1 MEREQNIRLGRTR
14 HVGANF
20 DFNGNPII
28 QNSSGG
34 TVRISG
40 DVKSYSCGH
49 QAIPG
54 IESCSCMIYQET
66 NLMSQK
72 DWSASAEL
80 SRLKNVGITGPKNP
94 VTRRIANKE
103 LLDMARTP
111 GAMGAM
117 GSSPLLNAGE
127 GRSRLNNL
135 KQGFDLEGIANT
147 ANRRTAAATGSDAQW
162 AWPKLHDPFEYWRE
176 RTWWFNMEDPDEQ
189 TRKIR
194 DWARLLY
201 TTHYLVPS
209 LIDIYTRYPLLDIE
223 LIHPDKRISD
233 FYNDLFF
240 DGLNYNEFLYD
251 LGREHWTVGEAFAM
265 GSWHDGIGAW
275 EEDEII
281 NPNDVIV
288 AKNRAL
294 RTYQYHIK
302 VPEEIKR
309 LIERRDPPQ
318 EYAMLMQLYP
328 DVVAW
333 ARQDKEIPV
342 SDVIMKQIKFKCVV
356 GSTDI
361 MTPTGPVQARDL
373 AVGDEVLAWDET
385 TNKIVRS
392 TVSHQGINEPEPIY
406 WITTK
411 QGRKIGVNSEHPFLT
426 NNGWVEAADLSIGTN
441 LLVGHSYNPEM
452 TSNVSTDEARFFGLM
467 VGDGSYGHKTIMFH
481 NEDKEILNW
490 MNEFVAGYGCKLS
503 QAGDRE
509 ISFVIS
515 QGEQTK
521 NPNLIKKLIVDAGI
535 RGQTTYTKRVPSC
548 IWDGGPE
555 VWGAFLAGYLD
566 TDGHVDS
573 NGMVVWTSMNR
584 SLLED
589 CQTLLSFLGVE
600 SRIYDVPQYDYAPD
614 SGYGHRLIV
623 GKQEAKSLLS
633 HYVQPL
639 CLRKQVP
646 NTTPIRN
653 TRPSKF
659 PYDQIVKIEMGI
671 DEETMAIGIAEH
683 HTHITAGLV
692 THNTNPWSEHGT
704 PILLRAFRML
714 MLEESLNAAQDAI
727 ADRLYSPLIL
737 ATLGL
742 PDVDQ
747 DGPWVPDAQELQSL
761 RDDLAMAI
769 NSDFRLMTYHHGLT
783 IQNAFGR
790 ESMPRL
796 DQDFMRVE
804 SKVMQVFGIGADLLQ
819 GGNGGTY
826 AAGALN
832 RELITQMLSTYQH
845 KIESFIRS
853 RMEPVAERQ
862 GHYEMRNVGGQMVP
876 IMETVLM
883 VDEETGAE
891 YVEERP
897 KLAIPEVRFRSMN
910 LRDETVERGF
920 LQQLMASGF
929 PISLS
934 TLAVNI
940 PIDFDDEIEARKDEK
955 IKTVVAEQQYKKEL
969 FNRLMTLQLPIPP
982 EYVQEY
988 QAYLAMLENPA
999 LGAQLAPGAM
1009 QSLIVPPAAPNL
1021 TGEAIGNSDAA
1032 AGAQVY
1038 PSVNNMAQQMQQTQR
1053 GTERQ
1058 RPQESYEQ
1066 RKNAPKPSKKGPKNG
1081 PKKKTASVAS
1091 WDEDYDDTPF
1101 ETITYGDRMKFAVP
1115 FESKK
1120 RKRMKL
1126 ARGMK
1131 IVADDSYEKFNEE
1144 EFKKHLS
1151 SIMDEPMIQ
1160 EPTNLEEH
1168 SSGDG
1173 GMDQP
1178 ARKQIDPTKE
1188 DV

>member
-1 MEREQNIRLGRTR
+1 M
-14 HVGANF
+14 A
-20 DFNGNPII
+20 
-28 QNSSGG
+28 S
-34 TVRISG
+34 
-40 DVKSYSCGH
+40 
-49 QAIPG
+49 
-54 IESCSCMIYQET
+54 
-66 NLMSQK
+66 K
-72 DWSASAEL
+72 DWSATAEFNRMRSA
-80 SRLKNVGITGPKNP
+80 GITLPKNP
-94 VTRRIANKE
+94 IAGRVAAQ
-103 LLDMARTP
+103 DMLKRASTP
-111 GAMGAM
+111 GAMLNDIGPMAAAM
-117 GSSPLLNAGE
+117 SKGE
-127 GRSRLNNL
+127 GRDRLNKLGSSGHLNM
-135 KQGFDLEGIANT
+135 EGMANT

-201 TTHYLVPS
+201 TTHHLVPG
-209 LIDIYTRYPLLDIE
+209 LIDIYTRFPLLDIE
-223 LIHPDKRISD
+223 LVHPDKRISD

-240 DGLNYNEFLYD
+240 DGLNYQEFLFD
-251 LGREHWTVGEAFAM
+251 LGREHWTVGEVFAM

-294 RTYQYHIK
+294 RTYQYHVK

-342 SDVIMKQIKFKCVV
+342 SDVIMKQIKFK
-356 GSTDI
+356 
-361 MTPTGPVQARDL
+361 
-373 AVGDEVLAWDET
+373 
-385 TNKIVRS
+385 
-392 TVSHQGINEPEPIY
+392 
-406 WITTK
+406 
-411 QGRKIGVNSEHPFLT
+411 
-426 NNGWVEAADLSIGTN
+426 
-441 LLVGHSYNPEM
+441 
-452 TSNVSTDEARFFGLM
+452 
-467 VGDGSYGHKTIMFH
+467 
-481 NEDKEILNW
+481 
-490 MNEFVAGYGCKLS
+490 
-503 QAGDRE
+503 
-509 ISFVIS
+509 
-515 QGEQTK
+515 
-521 NPNLIKKLIVDAGI
+521 
-535 RGQTTYTKRVPSC
+535 
-548 IWDGGPE
+548 
-555 VWGAFLAGYLD
+555 
-566 TDGHVDS
+566 
-573 NGMVVWTSMNR
+573 
-584 SLLED
+584 
-589 CQTLLSFLGVE
+589 
-600 SRIYDVPQYDYAPD
+600 
-614 SGYGHRLIV
+614 
-623 GKQEAKSLLS
+623 
-633 HYVQPL
+633 
-639 CLRKQVP
+639 
-646 NTTPIRN
+646 
-653 TRPSKF
+653 
-659 PYDQIVKIEMGI
+659 
-671 DEETMAIGIAEH
+671 
-683 HTHITAGLV
+683 
-692 THNTNPWSEHGT
+692 TNPWSEHGT

-747 DGPWVPDAQELQSL
+747 DGPWIPDAQELQSL

-796 DQDFMRVE
+796 DQDFLRVQTN
-804 SKVMQVFGIGADLLQ
+804 VMGVFGIGSDLIQ
-819 GGNGGTY
+819 GGANGTY
-826 AAGALN
+826 ASGALN

-845 KIESFIRS
+845 KIENFIRS

-920 LQQLMASGF
+920 LQQLSAAGF
-929 PISLS
+929 PISLG

-940 PIDFDDEIEARKDEK
+940 PIDFDDEVEARKDEK

-969 FNRLMTLQLPIPP
+969 FDRLITLQLPIPP

-988 QAYLAMLENPA
+988 QAYLAMLEDPS

-1009 QSLIVPPAAPNL
+1009 AGLVTPPAAPNM
-1021 TGEAIGNSDAA
+1021 TGNPIGNSDAA

-1038 PSVNNMAQQMQQTQR
+1038 PSMNQMAAND
-1053 GTERQ
+1053 RQ
-1058 RPQESYEQ
+1058 RPEISYEQ
-1066 RKNAPKPSKKGPKNG
+1066 RKDQPKPSKKGPKNG
-1081 PKKKTASVAS
+1081 PKKKTASVAG
-1091 WDEDYDDTPF
+1091 WDEFDDEPF
-1101 ETITYGDRMKFAVP
+1101 ETVTYGERMKFAVP
-1115 FESKK
+1115 FEQKK

-1126 ARGMK
+1126 AKGMK
-1131 IVADDSYEKFNEE
+1131 IVADGSYEKFDED
-1144 EFKKHLS
+1144 EFKQHLA
-1151 SIMDEPMIQ
+1151 SIINDEPDDSQNQMGEPMIIK
-1160 EPTNLEEH
+1160 PTNLDEH
-1168 SSGDG
+1168 SSGEG

-1178 ARKQIDPTKE
+1178 ARVQIDPTQE
-1188 DV
+1188 ESL

>member
-1 MEREQNIRLGRTR
+1 M
-14 HVGANF
+14 
-20 DFNGNPII
+20 P
-28 QNSSGG
+28 S
-34 TVRISG
+34 
-40 DVKSYSCGH
+40 
-49 QAIPG
+49 
-54 IESCSCMIYQET
+54 
-66 NLMSQK
+66 K

-80 SRLKNVGITGPKNP
+80 NNMRKAGITGSSNP
-94 VTRRIANKE
+94 VRNRLETQE
-103 LLDMARTP
+103 LLRNVRTGGSFASDVARMPT
-111 GAMGAM
+111 
-117 GSSPLLNAGE
+117 E
-127 GRSRLNNL
+127 GRERLNTMGGRVNM
-135 KQGFDLEGIANT
+135 EGGVSRT
-147 ANRRTAAATGSDAQW
+147 LGRTAAATGSDAQW

-194 DWARLLY
+194 DWTRLLY
-201 TTHYLVPS
+201 TTHYLVPG
-209 LIDIYTRYPLLDIE
+209 LIDIYTRFPLLDIE
-223 LIHPDKRISD
+223 LVHHDKRISD
-233 FYNDLFF
+233 FYNEMFF
-240 DGLNYNEFLYD
+240 DGLNYQEFLFD
-251 LGREHWTVGEAFAM
+251 LGREHWTVGEVFAM

-275 EEDEII
+275 EDDEII

-294 RTYQYHIK
+294 RTYQYHVK
-302 VPEEIKR
+302 VPQEIKK
-309 LIERRDPPQ
+309 LIETRDPSQ
-318 EYAMLMQLYP
+318 EYQMLMQMYP

-426 NNGWVEAADLSIGTN
+426 DNGWVEAADLSIGTN

-467 VGDGSYGHKTIMFH
+467 VGDGSYGHKTIIFH

-535 RGQTTYTKRVPSC
+535 KGQTTYTKRVPSC

-600 SRIYDVPQYDYAPD
+600 SRIYDVPKYDYAPD

-639 CLRKQVP
+639 CSRKQVP

-671 DEETMAIGIAEH
+671 DEETMAIGIDEH

-747 DGPWVPDAQELQSL
+747 DGPWIPDATELQSL
-761 RDDLAMAI
+761 RDDLSMAI
-769 NSDFRLMTYHHGLT
+769 NSDFRLMTYHHGLQ

-796 DQDFMRVE
+796 DADFMRVE
-804 SKVMQVFGIGADLLQ
+804 SKIMQVFGIGSDLLQ
-819 GGNGGTY
+819 GGHGGTY
-826 AAGALN
+826 ASGALN

-845 KIESFIRS
+845 KIEGFIRS

-862 GHYEMRNVGGQMVP
+862 GHYEMRTVNGRTLP

-891 YVEERP
+891 YIEERP

-910 LRDETVERGF
+910 LRDETIERGF
-920 LQQLMASGF
+920 LQNLMAAGF
-929 PISLS
+929 PISLG

-940 PIDFDDEIEARKDEK
+940 PIDFDDELETRREEK
-955 IKTVVAEQQYKKEL
+955 VKSVVAEQQFKREL
-969 FNRLMTLQLPIPP
+969 FQQLLVQQLPIPP
-982 EYVQEY
+982 EYIQEY
-988 QAYLAMLENPA
+988 QAYLAMMENPA
-999 LGAQLAPGAM
+999 IAAQLAPGAIAG
-1009 QSLIVPPAAPNL
+1009 LVTPPAAPNM
-1021 TGEAIGNSDAA
+1021 TGVPAQNSDAA
-1032 AGAQVY
+1032 LGAQLY
-1038 PSVNNMAQQMQQTQR
+1038 PMINQEAQQQTQTQR
-1053 GTERQ
+1053 GTERK
-1058 RPQESYEQ
+1058 RPAESYDQ
-1066 RKNAPKPSKKGPKNG
+1066 KKTQPKPSKKGPKNG
-1081 PKKKTASVAS
+1081 PQKKTAGVDDEELTTSFGDGSVIN
-1091 WDEDYDDTPF
+1091 ERV
-1101 ETITYGDRMKFAVP
+1101 EYGGRMKFATP
-1115 FESKK
+1115 LES
-1120 RKRMKL
+1120 RKRRKMKL
-1126 ARGMK
+1126 ASGIK
-1131 IVADDSYEKFNEE
+1131 VTLDDSYEKFDEDQ
-1144 EFKKHLS
+1144 FKSHLAALIEAS
-1151 SIMDEPMIQ
+1151 EDPMIP
-1160 EPTNLEEH
+1160 EPTDLDHH
-1168 SSGDG
+1168 SDGEG
-1173 GMDQP
+1173 GMNQP
-1178 ARKQIDPTKE
+1178 ARRQIDPTKE
-1188 DV
+1188 ENI

>member
-1 MEREQNIRLGRTR
+1 MDRQQNIRQASSRR
-14 HVGANF
+14 VGANF
-20 DFNGNPII
+20 TMDGNPII
-28 QNSSGG
+28 QNKSGG
-34 TVRISG
+34 VVQIRGKVGVRN
-40 DVKSYSCGH
+40 CGCVV
-49 QAIPG
+49 ADG
-54 IESCSCMIYQET
+54 IDTCSCLTYQKDP
-66 NLMSQK
+66 LMSQR

-80 SRLKNVGITGPKNP
+80 NRMRTAGITLPKNP
-94 VTRRIANKE
+94 VIGRAVAR
-103 LLDMARTP
+103 DMLKRASTP
-111 GAMGAM
+111 GAMLNEVGPMAAAM
-117 GSSPLLNAGE
+117 GTTAGRQSLNGLKDSGHLNME
-127 GRSRLNNL
+127 GMARTL
-135 KQGFDLEGIANT
+135 G
-147 ANRRTAAATGSDAQW
+147 RTAAATGSDASW
-162 AWPKLHDPFEYWRE
+162 ALPKLHDPFEYWRE

-201 TTHYLVPS
+201 TTHHLVPS
-209 LIDIYTRYPLLDIE
+209 LIDIYTRFPLLDVE
-223 LIHPDKRISD
+223 LIHPDKRIAD

-240 DGLNYNEFLYD
+240 DGLNYNEFLFD
-251 LGREHWTVGEAFAM
+251 LGREHWTVGEVFAM

-294 RTYQYHIK
+294 RTYQYHVK

-309 LIERRDPPQ
+309 LIERREPQQ

-342 SDVIMKQIKFKCVV
+342 SDVIMKQIKFK
-356 GSTDI
+356 
-361 MTPTGPVQARDL
+361 
-373 AVGDEVLAWDET
+373 
-385 TNKIVRS
+385 
-392 TVSHQGINEPEPIY
+392 
-406 WITTK
+406 
-411 QGRKIGVNSEHPFLT
+411 
-426 NNGWVEAADLSIGTN
+426 
-441 LLVGHSYNPEM
+441 
-452 TSNVSTDEARFFGLM
+452 
-467 VGDGSYGHKTIMFH
+467 
-481 NEDKEILNW
+481 
-490 MNEFVAGYGCKLS
+490 
-503 QAGDRE
+503 
-509 ISFVIS
+509 
-515 QGEQTK
+515 
-521 NPNLIKKLIVDAGI
+521 
-535 RGQTTYTKRVPSC
+535 
-548 IWDGGPE
+548 
-555 VWGAFLAGYLD
+555 
-566 TDGHVDS
+566 
-573 NGMVVWTSMNR
+573 
-584 SLLED
+584 
-589 CQTLLSFLGVE
+589 
-600 SRIYDVPQYDYAPD
+600 
-614 SGYGHRLIV
+614 
-623 GKQEAKSLLS
+623 
-633 HYVQPL
+633 
-639 CLRKQVP
+639 
-646 NTTPIRN
+646 
-653 TRPSKF
+653 
-659 PYDQIVKIEMGI
+659 
-671 DEETMAIGIAEH
+671 
-683 HTHITAGLV
+683 
-692 THNTNPWSEHGT
+692 TNPWSEHGT

-920 LQQLMASGF
+920 LQQLSASGF
-929 PISLS
+929 PISLG

-940 PIDFDDEIEARKDEK
+940 PIDFDDEIHARKEEK
-955 IKTVVAEQQYKKEL
+955 IKTVVAEQQFKKEL
-969 FNRLMTLQLPIPP
+969 FDRLYTLQLPIPP

-988 QAYLAMLENPA
+988 QAYLAMLEDPS

-1009 QSLIVPPAAPNL
+1009 AGLVTPPAAPNM
-1021 TGEAIGNSDAA
+1021 TGNPAQNSDAA
-1032 AGAQVY
+1032 TGAQVF
-1038 PSVNNMAQQMQQTQR
+1038 PAFNQQA
-1053 GTERQ
+1053 RQ
-1058 RPQESYEQ
+1058 RPEESYEQ
-1066 RKNAPKPSKKGPKNG
+1066 RKDQPKPSKKGPKNG
-1081 PKKKTASVAS
+1081 PQKNKKTGSV
-1091 WDEDYDDTPF
+1091 DGD
-1101 ETITYGDRMKFAVP
+1101 ITSTFGEGFNKIEGRVEYGDRMKFAVP
-1115 FESKK
+1115 FEQKK

-1126 ARGMK
+1126 ASGMK
-1131 IVADDSYEKFNEE
+1131 LIVDDSYEKFNEE

-1151 SIMDEPMIQ
+1151 SIIEASDEPMIKT
-1160 EPTNLEEH
+1160 PTSLDEH
-1168 SSGDG
+1168 SSGEG

-1178 ARKQIDPTKE
+1178 ARVQTDPMVEEPTTSG
-1188 DV
+1188 DL

>member
-1 MEREQNIRLGRTR
+1 M
-14 HVGANF
+14 A
-20 DFNGNPII
+20 
-28 QNSSGG
+28 S
-34 TVRISG
+34 
-40 DVKSYSCGH
+40 
-49 QAIPG
+49 
-54 IESCSCMIYQET
+54 
-66 NLMSQK
+66 K
-72 DWSASAEL
+72 DWSATAEFNRMRSA
-80 SRLKNVGITGPKNP
+80 GITLPKNP
-94 VTRRIANKE
+94 IAGRVAAQ
-103 LLDMARTP
+103 DMLKRASTP
-111 GAMGAM
+111 GAMLNDIGPMAAAM
-117 GSSPLLNAGE
+117 GKGE
-127 GRSRLNNL
+127 GRDRLNKLGSSGHLNM
-135 KQGFDLEGIANT
+135 EGMANT

-201 TTHYLVPS
+201 TTHHLVPG
-209 LIDIYTRYPLLDIE
+209 LIDIYTRFPLLDIE
-223 LIHPDKRISD
+223 LVHPDKRISD

-240 DGLNYNEFLYD
+240 DGLNYQEFLFD
-251 LGREHWTVGEAFAM
+251 LGREHWTVGEVFAM

-294 RTYQYHIK
+294 RTYQYHVK

-342 SDVIMKQIKFKCVV
+342 SDVIMKQIKFK
-356 GSTDI
+356 
-361 MTPTGPVQARDL
+361 
-373 AVGDEVLAWDET
+373 
-385 TNKIVRS
+385 
-392 TVSHQGINEPEPIY
+392 
-406 WITTK
+406 
-411 QGRKIGVNSEHPFLT
+411 
-426 NNGWVEAADLSIGTN
+426 
-441 LLVGHSYNPEM
+441 
-452 TSNVSTDEARFFGLM
+452 
-467 VGDGSYGHKTIMFH
+467 
-481 NEDKEILNW
+481 
-490 MNEFVAGYGCKLS
+490 
-503 QAGDRE
+503 
-509 ISFVIS
+509 
-515 QGEQTK
+515 
-521 NPNLIKKLIVDAGI
+521 
-535 RGQTTYTKRVPSC
+535 
-548 IWDGGPE
+548 
-555 VWGAFLAGYLD
+555 
-566 TDGHVDS
+566 
-573 NGMVVWTSMNR
+573 
-584 SLLED
+584 
-589 CQTLLSFLGVE
+589 
-600 SRIYDVPQYDYAPD
+600 
-614 SGYGHRLIV
+614 
-623 GKQEAKSLLS
+623 
-633 HYVQPL
+633 
-639 CLRKQVP
+639 
-646 NTTPIRN
+646 
-653 TRPSKF
+653 
-659 PYDQIVKIEMGI
+659 
-671 DEETMAIGIAEH
+671 
-683 HTHITAGLV
+683 
-692 THNTNPWSEHGT
+692 TNPWSEHGT

-747 DGPWVPDAQELQSL
+747 DGPWIPDAQELQSL

-796 DQDFMRVE
+796 DQDFLRVQTN
-804 SKVMQVFGIGADLLQ
+804 VMGVFGIGSDLIQ
-819 GGNGGTY
+819 GGANGTY
-826 AAGALN
+826 ASGALN

-845 KIESFIRS
+845 KIENFIRS

-876 IMETVLM
+876 VMETVLM

-920 LQQLMASGF
+920 LQQLSAAGF

-940 PIDFDDEIEARKDEK
+940 PIDFDDEVEARKDEK

-969 FNRLMTLQLPIPP
+969 FDRLMMLQLPIPP

-988 QAYLAMLENPA
+988 QAYLAMLEDPS

-1009 QSLIVPPAAPNL
+1009 AGLVTPPAAPNM
-1021 TGEAIGNSDAA
+1021 TGNPIGNSDAA

-1038 PSVNNMAQQMQQTQR
+1038 PSMNQMAAND
-1053 GTERQ
+1053 RQ
-1058 RPQESYEQ
+1058 RPEISYEQ
-1066 RKNAPKPSKKGPKNG
+1066 RKNQPKPSKKGPKNG
-1081 PKKKTASVAS
+1081 PKKKTASVAG
-1091 WDEDYDDTPF
+1091 WDEFDDEPF
-1101 ETITYGDRMKFAVP
+1101 ETVTYGERMKFAVP
-1115 FESKK
+1115 FEQKK

-1126 ARGMK
+1126 AKGMK
-1131 IVADDSYEKFNEE
+1131 IVADGSYEKFDED
-1144 EFKKHLS
+1144 EFKQHLA
-1151 SIMDEPMIQ
+1151 SIINDEPDEPDEPMIQ
-1160 EPTNLEEH
+1160 EPTKIDEH
-1168 SSGDG
+1168 SSGEG

-1178 ARKQIDPTKE
+1178 ARKQIDPTQE
-1188 DV
+1188 ESL

>member
-1 MEREQNIRLGRTR
+1 M
-14 HVGANF
+14 A
-20 DFNGNPII
+20 
-28 QNSSGG
+28 S
-34 TVRISG
+34 
-40 DVKSYSCGH
+40 
-49 QAIPG
+49 
-54 IESCSCMIYQET
+54 
-66 NLMSQK
+66 K
-72 DWSASAEL
+72 DWSATAEFNRMRSA
-80 SRLKNVGITGPKNP
+80 GITLPKNP
-94 VTRRIANKE
+94 IAGRVAAQ
-103 LLDMARTP
+103 DMLKRASTP
-111 GAMGAM
+111 GAMLNDIGPMAAAM
-117 GSSPLLNAGE
+117 SKGE
-127 GRSRLNNL
+127 GRDRLNKLGSSGHLNM
-135 KQGFDLEGIANT
+135 EGMANT

-201 TTHYLVPS
+201 TTHHLVPG
-209 LIDIYTRYPLLDIE
+209 LIDIYTRFPLLDIE
-223 LIHPDKRISD
+223 LVHPDKRISD

-240 DGLNYNEFLYD
+240 DGLNYQEFLFD
-251 LGREHWTVGEAFAM
+251 LGREHWTVGEVFAM

-294 RTYQYHIK
+294 RTYQYHVK

-342 SDVIMKQIKFKCVV
+342 SDVIMKQIKFK
-356 GSTDI
+356 
-361 MTPTGPVQARDL
+361 
-373 AVGDEVLAWDET
+373 
-385 TNKIVRS
+385 
-392 TVSHQGINEPEPIY
+392 
-406 WITTK
+406 
-411 QGRKIGVNSEHPFLT
+411 
-426 NNGWVEAADLSIGTN
+426 
-441 LLVGHSYNPEM
+441 
-452 TSNVSTDEARFFGLM
+452 
-467 VGDGSYGHKTIMFH
+467 
-481 NEDKEILNW
+481 
-490 MNEFVAGYGCKLS
+490 
-503 QAGDRE
+503 
-509 ISFVIS
+509 
-515 QGEQTK
+515 
-521 NPNLIKKLIVDAGI
+521 
-535 RGQTTYTKRVPSC
+535 
-548 IWDGGPE
+548 
-555 VWGAFLAGYLD
+555 
-566 TDGHVDS
+566 
-573 NGMVVWTSMNR
+573 
-584 SLLED
+584 
-589 CQTLLSFLGVE
+589 
-600 SRIYDVPQYDYAPD
+600 
-614 SGYGHRLIV
+614 
-623 GKQEAKSLLS
+623 
-633 HYVQPL
+633 
-639 CLRKQVP
+639 
-646 NTTPIRN
+646 
-653 TRPSKF
+653 
-659 PYDQIVKIEMGI
+659 
-671 DEETMAIGIAEH
+671 
-683 HTHITAGLV
+683 
-692 THNTNPWSEHGT
+692 TNPWSEHGT

-747 DGPWVPDAQELQSL
+747 DGPWIPDAQELQSL

-796 DQDFMRVE
+796 DQDFLRVQTN
-804 SKVMQVFGIGADLLQ
+804 VMGVFGIGSDLIQ
-819 GGNGGTY
+819 GGANGTY
-826 AAGALN
+826 ASGALN

-845 KIESFIRS
+845 KIENFIRS

-920 LQQLMASGF
+920 LQQLSAAGF
-929 PISLS
+929 PISLG

-940 PIDFDDEIEARKDEK
+940 PIDFDDEVEARKDEK

-969 FNRLMTLQLPIPP
+969 FDRLITLQLPIPP

-988 QAYLAMLENPA
+988 QAYLAMLEDPS

-1009 QSLIVPPAAPNL
+1009 AGLVTPPAAPNM
-1021 TGEAIGNSDAA
+1021 TGNPIGNSDAA

-1038 PSVNNMAQQMQQTQR
+1038 PSMNQMAAND
-1053 GTERQ
+1053 RQ
-1058 RPQESYEQ
+1058 RPEISYEQ
-1066 RKNAPKPSKKGPKNG
+1066 RKDQPKPSKKGPKNG
-1081 PKKKTASVAS
+1081 PKKKTASVAG
-1091 WDEDYDDTPF
+1091 WDEFDDEPF
-1101 ETITYGDRMKFAVP
+1101 ETVTYGERMKFAVP
-1115 FESKK
+1115 FEQKK

-1126 ARGMK
+1126 AKGMK
-1131 IVADDSYEKFNEE
+1131 IVADGSYEKFDED
-1144 EFKKHLS
+1144 EFKQHLA
-1151 SIMDEPMIQ
+1151 SIINDEPDDSQNQMGEPMIIK
-1160 EPTNLEEH
+1160 PKNLNEH
-1168 SSGDG
+1168 SSGEG

-1178 ARKQIDPTKE
+1178 ARVQIDPTQE
-1188 DV
+1188 ESL

>member
-1 MEREQNIRLGRTR
+1 M
-14 HVGANF
+14 A
-20 DFNGNPII
+20 
-28 QNSSGG
+28 S
-34 TVRISG
+34 
-40 DVKSYSCGH
+40 
-49 QAIPG
+49 
-54 IESCSCMIYQET
+54 
-66 NLMSQK
+66 K
-72 DWSASAEL
+72 DWSATAEFNRMRSA
-80 SRLKNVGITGPKNP
+80 GITLPKNP
-94 VTRRIANKE
+94 IAGRVAAQ
-103 LLDMARTP
+103 DMLKRASTP
-111 GAMGAM
+111 GAMLNDIGPMAAAM
-117 GSSPLLNAGE
+117 GKGE
-127 GRSRLNNL
+127 GRDRLNKLGSSGHLNM
-135 KQGFDLEGIANT
+135 EGMANT

-201 TTHYLVPS
+201 TTHHLVPG
-209 LIDIYTRYPLLDIE
+209 LIDIYTRFPLLDIE
-223 LIHPDKRISD
+223 LVHPDKRISD

-240 DGLNYNEFLYD
+240 DGLNYQEFLFD
-251 LGREHWTVGEAFAM
+251 LGREHWTVGEVFAM

-294 RTYQYHIK
+294 RTYQYHVK

-342 SDVIMKQIKFKCVV
+342 SDVIMKQIKFK
-356 GSTDI
+356 
-361 MTPTGPVQARDL
+361 
-373 AVGDEVLAWDET
+373 
-385 TNKIVRS
+385 
-392 TVSHQGINEPEPIY
+392 
-406 WITTK
+406 
-411 QGRKIGVNSEHPFLT
+411 
-426 NNGWVEAADLSIGTN
+426 
-441 LLVGHSYNPEM
+441 
-452 TSNVSTDEARFFGLM
+452 
-467 VGDGSYGHKTIMFH
+467 
-481 NEDKEILNW
+481 
-490 MNEFVAGYGCKLS
+490 
-503 QAGDRE
+503 
-509 ISFVIS
+509 
-515 QGEQTK
+515 
-521 NPNLIKKLIVDAGI
+521 
-535 RGQTTYTKRVPSC
+535 
-548 IWDGGPE
+548 
-555 VWGAFLAGYLD
+555 
-566 TDGHVDS
+566 
-573 NGMVVWTSMNR
+573 
-584 SLLED
+584 
-589 CQTLLSFLGVE
+589 
-600 SRIYDVPQYDYAPD
+600 
-614 SGYGHRLIV
+614 
-623 GKQEAKSLLS
+623 
-633 HYVQPL
+633 
-639 CLRKQVP
+639 
-646 NTTPIRN
+646 
-653 TRPSKF
+653 
-659 PYDQIVKIEMGI
+659 
-671 DEETMAIGIAEH
+671 
-683 HTHITAGLV
+683 
-692 THNTNPWSEHGT
+692 TNPWSEHGT

-747 DGPWVPDAQELQSL
+747 DGPWIPDAQELQSL

-796 DQDFMRVE
+796 DQDFLRVQTN
-804 SKVMQVFGIGADLLQ
+804 VMGVFGIGSDLIQ
-819 GGNGGTY
+819 GGANGTY
-826 AAGALN
+826 ASGALN

-845 KIESFIRS
+845 KIENFIRS

-876 IMETVLM
+876 VMETVLM

-920 LQQLMASGF
+920 LQQLSAAGF

-940 PIDFDDEIEARKDEK
+940 PIDFDDEVEARKDEK

-969 FNRLMTLQLPIPP
+969 FDRLMMLQLPIPP

-988 QAYLAMLENPA
+988 QAYLAMLEDPS

-1009 QSLIVPPAAPNL
+1009 AGLVTPPAAPNM
-1021 TGEAIGNSDAA
+1021 TGNPIGNSDAA

-1038 PSVNNMAQQMQQTQR
+1038 PSMNQMAAND
-1053 GTERQ
+1053 RQ
-1058 RPQESYEQ
+1058 RPEISYEQ
-1066 RKNAPKPSKKGPKNG
+1066 RKNQPKPSKKGPKNG
-1081 PKKKTASVAS
+1081 PKKKTASVAG
-1091 WDEDYDDTPF
+1091 WDEFDDEPF
-1101 ETITYGDRMKFAVP
+1101 ETVTYGERMKFAVP
-1115 FESKK
+1115 FEQKK

-1126 ARGMK
+1126 AKGMK
-1131 IVADDSYEKFNEE
+1131 IVADGSYEKFDED
-1144 EFKKHLS
+1144 EFKQHLA
-1151 SIMDEPMIQ
+1151 SIINDEPDEPMIQ
-1160 EPTNLEEH
+1160 EPTRIDEH
-1168 SSGDG
+1168 SSGEG

-1178 ARKQIDPTKE
+1178 ARKQIDPTQE
-1188 DV
+1188 ESL